1 MYSDRSIVCVC
12 VYVRMFR
19 AAYSGV
25 VWHSVSSG
33 LVKSFLSPVRMRR
46 YTEGNVVTAIYQS
59 FLPSTR
65 RFAAN
70 VWRIVAISSQLIAA
84 A

>member
-1 MYSDRSIVCVC
+1 MYVCT
-12 VYVRMFR
+12 YVQ

-25 VWHSVSSG
+25 VWHCVSSG
-33 LVKSFLSPVRMRR
+33 LVKSFLSPVHMRR
-46 YTEGNVVTAIYQS
+46 YTEGDVVTAIYQAV
-59 FLPSTR
+59 LPSTH

-70 VWRIVAISSQLIAA
+70 VWRIVAISSRLIAA